1 MRLTFEAWILRVE
14 QLLVARCGLGVD
26 DLPDCDY
33 KICYTAGVTP
43 ASMAA
48 SALDNARYDF

>member
-43 ASMAA
+43 SSMAA
-48 SALDNARYDF
+48 KALDNARYDF